1 MLRASN
7 FHFNKSWWVVMSLNA
22 WRTMSYVFVG
32 VCSSALGAEYEVLQ
46 FLLVGTTSPTLTLAL
61 ALHSAV

>member
-1 MLRASN
+1 
-7 FHFNKSWWVVMSLNA
+7 
-22 WRTMSYVFVG
+22 MSYVFVG

-61 ALHSAV
+61 ALALHSAV

>member
-1 MLRASN
+1 
-7 FHFNKSWWVVMSLNA
+7 
-22 WRTMSYVFVG
+22 MSYIFVG
-32 VCSSALGAEYEVLQ
+32 VRSSALGAEYEVLQ